1 MALDGRWLAESPF
14 CDFFYKKKSQSI
26 LSSTKAF
33 NTHGDL
39 DVLLLVIADVTEKE
53 EQTVAWECFL

>member
-1 MALDGRWLAESPF
+1 LATLPSECPF
-14 CDFFYKKKSQSI
+14 CDFFFLKKSQFI

-39 DVLLLVIADVTEKE
+39 DVLLLVIADVTKKE
-53 EQTVAWECFL
+53 EQTVARECFL

>member
-1 MALDGRWLAESPF
+1 LAESPF

-53 EQTVAWECFL
+53 EQTVA